1 MDATHQIRIGAE
13 YLLSNPHEHHTFA
26 IRSGIFYD
34 PIPSM
39 KNPDDYYGFSL
50 GFGFTKN
57 EWFSFDMAYQ
67 FRWAR
72 NVGED
77 MLEYFK
83 ISQNV
88 QEHKLYCSMILY
100 MY

>member
-1 MDATHQIRIGAE
+1 
-13 YLLSNPHEHHTFA
+13 L
-26 IRSGIFYD
+26 YD

-57 EWFSFDMAYQ
+57 EWFSFDMVYQ

-77 MLEYFK
+77 MLE
-83 ISQNV
+83 
-88 QEHKLYCSMILY
+88 
-100 MY
+100 